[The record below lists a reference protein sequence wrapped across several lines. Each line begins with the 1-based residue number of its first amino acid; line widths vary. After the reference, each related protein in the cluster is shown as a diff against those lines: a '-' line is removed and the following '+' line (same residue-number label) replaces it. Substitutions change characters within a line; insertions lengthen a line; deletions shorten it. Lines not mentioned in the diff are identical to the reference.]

1 MEEEGVCNEFDDL
14 KVKKLPQEVL
24 NTLAHEIPN
33 DWKKLARRLD
43 ISDEK
48 IDCVLSEFNTAFEQT
63 YQILNSWIRT
73 YPNKVWIDIKNGLV
87 YCKRNDVI
95 DKCERNEVLKVLSK
109 STVEKHLKGSLRL
122 LHY

>member
-95 DKCERNEVLKVLSK
+95 DKCERIHPNGGRIVTTWVIC
-109 STVEKHLKGSLRL
+109 
-122 LHY
+122 